1 MNFVTIFRYISV
13 CTFNKVRKNEVS
25 FNVLLDVGGP
35 TMIVTVY
42 FYCTLLTVLI
52 PVSSDYRFT
61 FSVTWSGRPRLVVAG
76 DSCLSSNSFR

>member
-13 CTFNKVRKNEVS
+13 CTLNEVRKNEVS

-35 TMIVTVY
+35 AMIVTVY
-42 FYCTLLTVLI
+42 FYCTLLTVVI

-61 FSVTWSGRPRLVVAG
+61 FSIIWSGRPRLVVAG
-76 DSCLSSNSFR
+76 DSCLRYKSS